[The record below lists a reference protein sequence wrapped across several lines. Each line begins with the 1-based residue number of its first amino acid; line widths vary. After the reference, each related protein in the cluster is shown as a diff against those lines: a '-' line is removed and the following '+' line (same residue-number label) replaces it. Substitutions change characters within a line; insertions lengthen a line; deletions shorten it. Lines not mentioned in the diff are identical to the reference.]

1 MDLKE
6 KKQKLAEIKEEFE
19 YGMFQNG
26 KVENIGTIFFLYYT
40 GACVLRDVV
49 YYRSLHYGIQFETLC
64 MTSSYFIGSKAH
76 AEALFQA
83 FGGKCMLPNF
93 ALWPK
98 TRANFMP
105 GKVQSANGSA
115 KRFTA
120 ADLPPNRWILKR
132 SKWPCFNP
140 DCRTKSKTPLI

>member
-83 FGGKCMLPNF
+83 FGGKMYATEFCCSGR
-93 ALWPK
+93 K
-98 TRANFMP
+98 RARTLCL
-105 GKVQSANGSA
+105 G
-115 KRFTA
+115 
-120 ADLPPNRWILKR
+120 R
-132 SKWPCFNP
+132 SKAPTRQCEEIHRRGF
-140 DCRTKSKTPLI
+140 TSEPLDLEEVKMALF

>member
-83 FGGKCMLPNF
+83 FGGNMYATEF
-93 ALWPK
+93 
-98 TRANFMP
+98 
-105 GKVQSANGSA
+105 
-115 KRFTA
+115 
-120 ADLPPNRWILKR
+120 
-132 SKWPCFNP
+132 
-140 DCRTKSKTPLI
+140 

>member
-64 MTSSYFIGSKAH
+64 MTSSYFIGSKMYATEFCAL
-76 AEALFQA
+76 AENARELYAWEGPKRQRQCEEIHRRGFTSEPLDLEEVKMALF
-83 FGGKCMLPNF
+83 
-93 ALWPK
+93 
-98 TRANFMP
+98 
-105 GKVQSANGSA
+105 
-115 KRFTA
+115 
-120 ADLPPNRWILKR
+120 
-132 SKWPCFNP
+132 
-140 DCRTKSKTPLI
+140 

>member
-1 MDLKE
+1 
-6 KKQKLAEIKEEFE
+6 
-19 YGMFQNG
+19 MFQNG

-83 FGGKCMLPNF
+83 FGGKMYATEFCALAENARELYAWEPGLPNKIKNASCLRGVF
-93 ALWPK
+93 S
-98 TRANFMP
+98 F
-105 GKVQSANGSA
+105 
-115 KRFTA
+115 
-120 ADLPPNRWILKR
+120 LPA
-132 SKWPCFNP
+132 
-140 DCRTKSKTPLI
+140 

>member
-1 MDLKE
+1 MDLNE

-19 YGMFQNG
+19 YGMFPNG

-64 MTSSYFIGSKAH
+64 MTSSYFIGSKTH

-83 FGGKCMLPNF
+83 FGGKMYATEFC
-93 ALWPK
+93 ALAENARELYAWEGPK
-98 TRANFMP
+98 RQQQCEEIHRR
-105 GKVQSANGSA
+105 G
-115 KRFTA
+115 FTSEPL
-120 ADLPPNRWILKR
+120 DLEEVKMVL
-132 SKWPCFNP
+132 F
-140 DCRTKSKTPLI
+140 

>member
-19 YGMFQNG
+19 YGMFPNG

-64 MTSSYFIGSKAH
+64 MTSSYFIGSKTH

-83 FGGKCMLPNF
+83 FGGKMYATEFYAWEGPKRQQQCEEIHRRGFTSEPLDLEEVKM
-93 ALWPK
+93 AL
-98 TRANFMP
+98 F
-105 GKVQSANGSA
+105 
-115 KRFTA
+115 
-120 ADLPPNRWILKR
+120 
-132 SKWPCFNP
+132 
-140 DCRTKSKTPLI
+140 

>member
-49 YYRSLHYGIQFETLC
+49 Y
-64 MTSSYFIGSKAH
+64 
-76 AEALFQA
+76 
-83 FGGKCMLPNF
+83 
-93 ALWPK
+93 
-98 TRANFMP
+98 
-105 GKVQSANGSA
+105 
-115 KRFTA
+115 
-120 ADLPPNRWILKR
+120 
-132 SKWPCFNP
+132 
-140 DCRTKSKTPLI
+140 